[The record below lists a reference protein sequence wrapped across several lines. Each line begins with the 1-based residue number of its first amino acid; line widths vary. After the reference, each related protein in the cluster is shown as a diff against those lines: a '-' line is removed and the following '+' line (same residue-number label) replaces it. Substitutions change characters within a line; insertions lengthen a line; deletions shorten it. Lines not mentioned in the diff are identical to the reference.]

1 MATIDLTGVE
11 FVKKANMSPLTGSWV
26 PGGEDDVECQTLVR
40 NMLAEIREG
49 GEEACKGFAK
59 KLDNYTGPIL
69 LTEEDIEE
77 QTKDIAEQVTV
88 IKDIAITK

>member
-1 MATIDLTGVE
+1 
-11 FVKKANMSPLTGSWV
+11 
-26 PGGEDDVECQTLVR
+26 
-40 NMLAEIREG
+40 MLAEIREG

-88 IKDIAITK
+88 IKDIANTK